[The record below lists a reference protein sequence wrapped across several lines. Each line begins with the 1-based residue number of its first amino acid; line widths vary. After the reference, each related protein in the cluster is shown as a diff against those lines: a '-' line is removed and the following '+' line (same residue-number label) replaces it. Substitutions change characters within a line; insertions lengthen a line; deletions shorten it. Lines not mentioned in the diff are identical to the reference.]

1 MPNHLPKCPAIVGS
15 LSGPTTNSSNIN
27 IKKSSQKP
35 ISNINYYLFSSLAE
49 VLLVTVLLDEPSSL
63 EDFLKLL
70 IAEPKSAPTFLS
82 FLVPNKT
89 TTMININNI
98 DQGDIPLNM
107 LIPHFFLNLFS
118 SMPDSPNLLS
128 SSFRISLDD
137 MSFKDKDTNV

>member
-35 ISNINYYLFSSLAE
+35 ISNINCYLFSSLAE
-49 VLLVTVLLDEPSSL
+49 VLLATVLLDEPSSL